1 MYAYVSESNHPPW
14 STYRILPMH
23 LDFKGFTHPL
33 RSVVWQ
39 VSWRKQWWRNLL
51 MLYDCISL
59 QYIYIYTCIITVCI
73 YIYTL
78 YITVYYIW
86 LEFSQS
92 LHIGS
97 AILGM
102 KQAIKVVTTAYWV
115 YRERNL
121 PWRRV
126 LSSTGEQRDVFA
138 EVVQWSMHS
147 TGMYR
152 ARSGWGSSFHVAT
165 KTCLCLFCVCVC
177 VCVSFKHFDSRPPWS
192 HILSLVST
200 GM

>member
-1 MYAYVSESNHPPW
+1 MHNYGMY
-14 STYRILPMH
+14 
-23 LDFKGFTHPL
+23 
-33 RSVVWQ
+33 
-39 VSWRKQWWRNLL
+39 
-51 MLYDCISL
+51 
-59 QYIYIYTCIITVCI
+59 I

-126 LSSTGEQRDVFA
+126 LSLQLASSAMSLQKWFNDPCIVLGCTGHVVVGVLRSTWRQKHVF
-138 EVVQWSMHS
+138 VC
-147 TGMYR
+147 
-152 ARSGWGSSFHVAT
+152 F
-165 KTCLCLFCVCVC
+165 VCVC
-177 VCVSFKHFDSRPPWS
+177 VWASSILIQDPHGVTSSPLFLQACSDVVMTCDDKRQQSRS
-192 HILSLVST
+192 GMIYDKQLVVFPKLGQCWYWVMHHHSNIT
-200 GM
+200 MI

>member
-1 MYAYVSESNHPPW
+1 MHNYGMY
-14 STYRILPMH
+14 
-23 LDFKGFTHPL
+23 
-33 RSVVWQ
+33 
-39 VSWRKQWWRNLL
+39 
-51 MLYDCISL
+51 
-59 QYIYIYTCIITVCI
+59 I

-165 KTCLCLFCVCVC
+165 KTCLCLFCVCVWASSILIQDPHGVTSSPLFLQAC
-177 VCVSFKHFDSRPPWS
+177 SDVVMTCDDKRQQSRS
-192 HILSLVST
+192 GMIYDKQLVVFPKLGQCWYWVMHHHSNIT
-200 GM
+200 MI